1 MRSPTTRA
9 IVIVGGGLA
18 GLRACERLRELGYSG
33 PVTMVG
39 EETRPA
45 YNRPPLSK
53 QVLEHRMHPDD
64 LRLNSFVDLDIEP
77 RYGVRAERLEPLS
90 RHVVLSDGERLA
102 YDGLI
107 IATGVSPRRLPDAP
121 NNDERVRVLRTIN
134 DATSLDRLLR
144 RARRLLIVGGGFVGC
159 EVAATARHRAIPVTI
174 VDPAPNLLG
183 RVVGPALGALIAE
196 LHTEA
201 GVDLRL
207 GRSIKQWR
215 TASHAVTAHLDD
227 GSEIAADVVLV
238 AVGTAPRVEWL
249 ADLGLDLSNGVLC
262 DATCHVAGLDDV
274 VAAGDVAR
282 WPNPRFGEEARRVE
296 HWINAIEHGQAA
308 AESLLEGREAAKPF
322 APLPRFW
329 SEQYGLRVQAV
340 GMPAIAERVALAE
353 GSIEQRQLV
362 TVHLRG
368 EQPVGAIG
376 IDSPR
381 AMLRYAAI
389 VDEATALESAAPAQ
403 SAALLTPPAVQ
414 EPRPRS
420 PEVVF
425 EPARPVR
432 ELGTSVVPRLLP
444 ATVPLLSP
452 RLWSQHA
459 TATRG
464 TD

>member
-207 GRSIKQWR
+207 
-215 TASHAVTAHLDD
+215 
-227 GSEIAADVVLV
+227 
-238 AVGTAPRVEWL
+238 
-249 ADLGLDLSNGVLC
+249 
-262 DATCHVAGLDDV
+262 
-274 VAAGDVAR
+274 
-282 WPNPRFGEEARRVE
+282 
-296 HWINAIEHGQAA
+296 
-308 AESLLEGREAAKPF
+308 
-322 APLPRFW
+322 
-329 SEQYGLRVQAV
+329 
-340 GMPAIAERVALAE
+340 
-353 GSIEQRQLV
+353 
-362 TVHLRG
+362 
-368 EQPVGAIG
+368 
-376 IDSPR
+376 
-381 AMLRYAAI
+381 
-389 VDEATALESAAPAQ
+389 
-403 SAALLTPPAVQ
+403 
-414 EPRPRS
+414 
-420 PEVVF
+420 
-425 EPARPVR
+425 
-432 ELGTSVVPRLLP
+432 
-444 ATVPLLSP
+444 
-452 RLWSQHA
+452 
-459 TATRG
+459 
-464 TD
+464 